1 MKIWKK
7 YRYVVAL
14 IVVIWIVI
22 EFLQFVN
29 EAYSPYLP

>member
-22 EFLQFVN
+22 SFLRFVN